1 VVQTDKGPNGFP
13 LKAARAFYPTAPVQE
28 NCIQVLSIELQILE
42 GKVHV
47 STSATLMDIS
57 FKTEFLLLR
66 SGLASFGGTLSRWPP
81 GR

>member
-57 FKTEFLLLR
+57 F
-66 SGLASFGGTLSRWPP
+66 
-81 GR
+81 